1 MLEFYIKLYH
11 ITIVTDL
18 ANDIDE
24 INPPPLPTTKFWM
37 NSVFMTLIDC
47 QPNDEKQFK
56 VAV

>member
-24 INPPPLPTTKFWM
+24 IKPPPPPHNKILNEFSVHDTNRLPTKWWET
-37 NSVFMTLIDC
+37 I
-47 QPNDEKQFK
+47 
-56 VAV
+56 

>member
-11 ITIVTDL
+11 ITIVTDF

-24 INPPPLPTTKFWM
+24 INPPTTTKFWM